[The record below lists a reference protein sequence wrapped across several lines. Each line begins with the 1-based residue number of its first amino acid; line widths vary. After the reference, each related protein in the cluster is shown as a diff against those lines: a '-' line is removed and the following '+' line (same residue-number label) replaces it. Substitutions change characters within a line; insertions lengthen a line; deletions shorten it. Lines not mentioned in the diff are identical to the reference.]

1 MQPPTEAEALD
12 VVAAAKSGAPTVVD
26 AASET
31 LGAGGLAP
39 LVPPD
44 LAERAAD
51 LAANQMHHI
60 FPDFPGLD
68 HILTDPK
75 LALAPA
81 PGPAPAPAPVT
92 AAIGDKPTLPPP
104 RRGPP
109 KPPVCAPEPHQLQK
123 ADVQMS
129 MLPFRPK
136 GAVGEARSMPDGGT
150 AWKLENGGWSFQ
162 YPDMAARLEPNGQSR
177 MAWPDKKYAIETSPE
192 GVSYHKDSTV
202 IHRGV
207 DGDLVY
213 HTPSGTM
220 HQHGDTV
227 IYHYCEPNTIVYHTP
242 SGLVYYTNEG
252 MTYRGSAGLAHFS
265 REGDVDYQ
273 GVGGITRQDP
283 NGVVTHWTNSGT
295 IRYDHDGSIMYTPV
309 GEAQPHAVSPDTLGP
324 DPFPGPPLTNDQ
336 LEGLVKVLD
345 IHGAEVNTTQGAL
358 EALGRAK
365 ATVDAHEKDVARE
378 AEEIEEREKEKNRPT
393 APSPGPL
400 APSPSAA
407 PAPGTALMQDRRHG
421 DGRGGR

>member
-1 MQPPTEAEALD
+1 M
-12 VVAAAKSGAPTVVD
+12 
-26 AASET
+26 
-31 LGAGGLAP
+31 
-39 LVPPD
+39 
-44 LAERAAD
+44 
-51 LAANQMHHI
+51 
-60 FPDFPGLD
+60 
-68 HILTDPK
+68 
-75 LALAPA
+75 
-81 PGPAPAPAPVT
+81 
-92 AAIGDKPTLPPP
+92 
-104 RRGPP
+104 
-109 KPPVCAPEPHQLQK
+109 
-123 ADVQMS
+123 
-129 MLPFRPK
+129 
-136 GAVGEARSMPDGGT
+136 
-150 AWKLENGGWSFQ
+150 
-162 YPDMAARLEPNGQSR
+162 
-177 MAWPDKKYAIETSPE
+177 
-192 GVSYHKDSTV
+192 

-365 ATVDAHEKDVARE
+365 ATVDAHEMDVARE
-378 AEEIEEREKEKNRPT
+378 AAEIEDREKEKNRPT